1 MRYAAAL
8 IAILAS
14 ALLPRSASAV
24 LDQWVPPT
32 PTLLML
38 AAHSPATQIV
48 TAAADWRFDGNW
60 YVVVFCPETT
70 GAHAYAYRMMAAV
83 KDGVLHGERGE
94 PGTGGWMTIDGAIQP
109 DGSARLSAS
118 GITNDADEVLG
129 IVPPEKRYAYVVA
142 ARFQGPH
149 GLGSE
154 VEGRACNL
162 HFTRQ

>member
-1 MRYAAAL
+1 MRHSAAL

-32 PTLLML
+32 PTLFML
-38 AAHSPATQIV
+38 AAHSPATQIFS
-48 TAAADWRFDGNW
+48 TANDWRFDGSW
-60 YVVVFCPETT
+60 YVVVFCPEAA
-70 GAHAYAYRMMAAV
+70 GAHAYAYRMTAAV
-83 KDGVLHGERGE
+83 KDGMLHGERGE
-94 PGTGGWMTIDGAIQP
+94 PGTGGWMALDGAIQP
-109 DGSARLSAS
+109 DGSARLTAS
-118 GITNDADEVLG
+118 GITSDADEVLG
-129 IVPPEKRYAYVVA
+129 IAPSEKRYVYVVA

-162 HFTRQ
+162 HFTRR